1 MGQLVS
7 ILKQT
12 PLSIRL
18 KATARAI
25 TLLKKKNSDSNDH
38 KISWFNNCI
47 RPALA
52 VPHAVNYQ
60 EFAKDEIA
68 TIKAICEFNTPNT
81 LTEEEAFSYLKLLNN
96 GEMLDLNVASNHF
109 GDKSLS
115 FWNRVLVDICKIETP
130 VAQVW
135 A

>member
-60 EFAKDEIA
+60 EFCQRLNCNYQSISPLFNNLRYENASSSVRVFGVLNSQMALIV
-68 TIKAICEFNTPNT
+68 AI
-81 LTEEEAFSYLKLLNN
+81 
-96 GEMLDLNVASNHF
+96 
-109 GDKSLS
+109 
-115 FWNRVLVDICKIETP
+115 
-130 VAQVW
+130 
-135 A
+135 